1 MANDK
6 KNPLSGAFHDPEPPK
21 DAEAAKKSVEPA
33 KTADIGKPA
42 AAPAKAEEV
51 KKPAAPDKVADT
63 AKDKAAPAKPEAEK
77 KSAEPEKAADAA
89 KTAAV
94 PTKAKK
100 PAAPDKTADAPKDK
114 SAPTK
119 PEAEKKAAEPEKAA
133 DAAKPAAAPAKA
145 EEVKKPAA
153 PDKTADAPKDKSAP
167 TKPEAEKK
175 AAETEKAADAA
186 KPAAAPAKAEEV
198 KKPAPPEKAADAAKD
213 KAAPAQPGT
222 EKKTAEPEKA
232 ADDGKPAAAPA
243 KAEEVKKPTEAG
255 KAPADGK
262 AAEEKSDALDPKGMQ
277 MPMGVAEMD
286 KVTIMPLADIH
297 RFEGHPF
304 KVEDNKDMWDL
315 VESIKQFGVM
325 EPAVVIPR
333 KECGYEMVSGH
344 RRQRACQLAGLT
356 SMPVIVRNLDRDE
369 ATITMVDA
377 NLKRENISPMEKARA
392 YEMKLEAM
400 KRKAGRRS
408 KMDILSG
415 EKPMRADEQLAQQVG
430 ESRATIQ
437 RYTRLTK
444 LEPELQE
451 MVDEKKLPVNT
462 AADISYLKPDEQKKL
477 ADAMKREDK
486 VPSGTQA
493 AELKKESQA
502 GKLTAEKIEKTV
514 APTKREENPELKVTF
529 TNDELRPYFPK
540 KDTTVGDVKR
550 VVFESLTLRQKA
562 MERQQAK
569 AAPDNKKQR
578 SKPDLAIVK

>member
-51 KKPAAPDKVADT
+51 KKPAAPDKAADT
-63 AKDKAAPAKPEAEK
+63 AKDKAAPAKPEGEK
-77 KSAEPEKAADAA
+77 KAAEPEKAADAA
-89 KTAAV
+89 KNAAA
-94 PTKAKK
+94 PAKADEVKK
-100 PAAPDKTADAPKDK
+100 PAEPDKTTDAPKDK

-119 PEAEKKAAEPEKAA
+119 PEGEKKAAEPEKAA

-145 EEVKKPAA
+145 EEVKKPA
-153 PDKTADAPKDKSAP
+153 
-167 TKPEAEKK
+167 
-175 AAETEKAADAA
+175 
-186 KPAAAPAKAEEV
+186 
-198 KKPAPPEKAADAAKD
+198 PPEKAAD
-213 KAAPAQPGT
+213 T
-222 EKKTAEPEKA
+222 
-232 ADDGKPAAAPA
+232 A

-255 KAPADGK
+255 KALAGGK
-262 AAEEKSDALDPKGMQ
+262 AAEEKSDALDPNGMQ

-333 KECGYEMVSGH
+333 KEGGYEMVSGH